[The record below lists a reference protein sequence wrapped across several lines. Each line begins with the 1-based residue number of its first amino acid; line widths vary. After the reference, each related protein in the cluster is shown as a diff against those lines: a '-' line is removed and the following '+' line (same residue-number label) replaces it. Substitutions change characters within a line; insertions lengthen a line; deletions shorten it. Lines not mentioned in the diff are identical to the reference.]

1 MTKVKSSEITPESL
15 YLNRRK
21 FMVGVG
27 GMILSAATFPGCDNY
42 KTTYKPSNGGV
53 LPDDKLTSYKAI
65 TTYNNFYEF
74 SLDKEDVI
82 FAAKNFKTSPWKLE
96 IGGLSKKSLSID
108 VDDLTK
114 IYDQEERIY
123 RFRCVEGWS
132 MVIPWLGLPLARL
145 LKEVEPLPEAKYVQF
160 MTLHSPSRMPN
171 QKSRSFPWPYIE
183 GLRLDEAMHDLTFL
197 STGLYGKKLM
207 PQNGAPIRL
216 VVPWKYGFKSIKSI
230 VRILLVENMPASLW
244 MKVNPREYGFYSNV
258 NPAVDHP
265 RWSQAS
271 ERRIG
276 EFGRRKTLPF
286 NGYSEDV
293 AGLYKGMDL
302 KKYF

>member
-197 STGLYGKKLM
+197 STGLYGKKLR

-230 VRILLVENMPASLW
+230 VRILLVEEMPQSLW
-244 MKVNPREYGFYSNV
+244 MKVNPREYGFYANV

-276 EFGRRKTLPF
+276 EFGRRETLPF
-286 NGYSEDV
+286 NGYEEDV

>member
-1 MTKVKSSEITPESL
+1 MIKVKSSEITPESL

-27 GMILSAATFPGCDNY
+27 GMILSAAAFPGCDNY
-42 KTTYKPSNGGV
+42 KTTYKPSKNGA
-53 LPDDKLTSYKAI
+53 LPEDKLTSYKAI

-82 FAAKNFKTSPWKLE
+82 FAAKDFKTSPWKLE
-96 IGGLSKKSLSID
+96 IGGLSEKSLSLD

-114 IYDQEERIY
+114 IYEQEERIY

-160 MTLHSPSRMPN
+160 ITLHSPSRMPN

-183 GLRLDEAMHDLTFL
+183 GLRIDEAMHDLTFL
-197 STGLYGKKLM
+197 ATGLYGKRLR

-230 VRILLVENMPASLW
+230 VRILLVEHMPASLW
-244 MKVNPREYGFYSNV
+244 MKVNPREYGFYANV

-276 EFGRRKTLPF
+276 EFGRRETLPF
-286 NGYSEDV
+286 NGYEEDV

>member
-1 MTKVKSSEITPESL
+1 
-15 YLNRRK
+15 
-21 FMVGVG
+21 
-27 GMILSAATFPGCDNY
+27 
-42 KTTYKPSNGGV
+42 
-53 LPDDKLTSYKAI
+53 
-65 TTYNNFYEF
+65 
-74 SLDKEDVI
+74 
-82 FAAKNFKTSPWKLE
+82 
-96 IGGLSKKSLSID
+96 
-108 VDDLTK
+108 
-114 IYDQEERIY
+114 
-123 RFRCVEGWS
+123 

-183 GLRLDEAMHDLTFL
+183 GLRIDEAMHDLTFL

-230 VRILLVENMPASLW
+230 VRILLVEHMPASLW

-276 EFGRRKTLPF
+276 EFGRRETLPF
-286 NGYSEDV
+286 NGYEEDV
-293 AGLYKGMDL
+293 ADLYKGMDL

>member
-1 MTKVKSSEITPESL
+1 MIKVKSSKITPETL

-21 FMVGVG
+21 FMLGIG
-27 GMILSAATFPGCDNY
+27 GMILSAAAFPGCDNY
-42 KTTYKPSNGGV
+42 KTTYKPSKNGA
-53 LPDDKLTSYKAI
+53 LPEDKLTSYKAI

-82 FAAKNFKTSPWKLE
+82 FAAKDFKTSPWKLE
-96 IGGLSKKSLSID
+96 IGGLSEKSLSLD

-114 IYDQEERIY
+114 IYEQEERIY

-145 LKEVEPLPEAKYVQF
+145 LKEVKPLPEAKYVQF
-160 MTLHSPSRMPN
+160 ITLHSPSRMPN

-183 GLRLDEAMHDLTFL
+183 GLRIDEAMHDLTFL
-197 STGLYGKKLM
+197 ATGLYGKRLR

-230 VRILLVENMPASLW
+230 VRILLVEHMPASLW
-244 MKVNPREYGFYSNV
+244 MKVNPREYGFYANV

-276 EFGRRKTLPF
+276 EFGRRETLPF
-286 NGYSEDV
+286 NGYEEDV

>member
-27 GMILSAATFPGCDNY
+27 GIILSTAGFPGCDNY
-42 KTTYKPSNGGV
+42 KTTYEPSKGGV
-53 LPDDKLTSYKAI
+53 LPDDKLTSYKDI

-82 FAAKNFKTSPWKLE
+82 FAAKDFKTSPWKLE
-96 IGGLSKKSLSID
+96 IGGLTKKSLSID

-183 GLRLDEAMHDLTFL
+183 GLRIDEAMHDLTFL

-230 VRILLVENMPASLW
+230 VRIILVEHMPASLW

-276 EFGRRKTLPF
+276 EFGRRETLPF
-286 NGYSEDV
+286 NGYEEDV
-293 AGLYKGMDL
+293 ADLYKGMDL